1 MLAPQTSN
9 ISGRLMDEKMEKVS
23 YLIGRQVAG
32 SLLQQGIKVELKK
45 FCEGIEDGV
54 NNKELPFTNE
64 EAAQIMQSFEAEMQ
78 EKLQAEKNAFS
89 EKNLQAGLEFL
100 DKNKNEDGIQ
110 ITDSGIQYRV
120 LEDASGDKPKATDT
134 VETHYEGKLLS
145 GEVFDSSIQR
155 GESVSFPV
163 GGVIKGWQEV
173 LQLMSVG
180 ARWQVFIPAHLAYG
194 ENGSPPKIG
203 PNSVLEFEIQL
214 INIV

>member
-1 MLAPQTSN
+1 
-9 ISGRLMDEKMEKVS
+9 MDEKMDKVS

-32 SLLQQGIKVELKK
+32 SLLQQGINVELKK
-45 FCEGIEDGV
+45 FCEGIEDGI

-78 EKLQAEKNAFS
+78 QKLQAEKKAFA

-100 DKNKNEDGIQ
+100 DKNKNADGIKV
-110 ITDSGIQYRV
+110 TGSGIQYRI

-145 GEVFDSSIQR
+145 GEIFDSSIQR
-155 GESVSFPV
+155 GESISFPV

-173 LQLMSVG
+173 LQMMSVG

>member
-1 MLAPQTSN
+1 
-9 ISGRLMDEKMEKVS
+9 MDEKMDKVS

-32 SLLQQGIKVELKK
+32 SLLQQGISVELKK
-45 FCEGIEDGV
+45 FCEGIEDGI

-78 EKLQAEKNAFS
+78 QKLQAEKQAFA
-89 EKNLQAGLEFL
+89 EKNLQSGLEFL
-100 DKNKNEDGIQ
+100 DKNKNADGIQ
-110 ITDSGIQYRV
+110 ITDSGIQYRI

-214 INIV
+214 IKIV